1 MKITILDPAMCCST
15 GVCGTDV
22 DDALVQ
28 TAANV
33 KWLKTEGHEV
43 DRHGI
48 ANDAAAFKNYP
59 EAIAKLQKEGTD
71 SLPYILINNRIV
83 MSGRYPNKAE
93 WESLLTVGIEKP
105 SKMIELTMAPVESN
119 ASGSCCSGSGCC

>member
-1 MKITILDPAMCCST
+1 MKITIFDPAMCCST

-22 DDALVQ
+22 DDVLVQ

-33 KWLKTEGHEV
+33 KWLKATGHEV

-71 SLPYILINNRIV
+71 SLPYIFIDNRLV
-83 MSGRYPNKAE
+83 MSGRYPEKAE
-93 WESLLTVGIEKP
+93 WESLLSAGAEKP
-105 SKMIELTMAPVESN
+105 RKMVELTMAPVEN
-119 ASGSCCSGSGCC
+119 KESGSCCSGSGCC